1 MIDFRLITAAA
12 VVCAGMIAATNMAAA
27 QDYVSTAQD
36 CVPAPAPSSPPW
48 RWYDTHYP
56 NYFVADWGPF
66 FRRHVYRYGPIVVCS
81 ATATRSVI
89 SSKY

>member
-1 MIDFRLITAAA
+1 MKDFKLIAA
-12 VVCAGMIAATNMAAA
+12 VVCAGVITTTNMAAA

-36 CVPAPAPSSPPW
+36 CVPAPSSPPW
-48 RWYDTHYP
+48 RWYDTYYP

-66 FRRHVYRYGPIVVCS
+66 FRHHVYRYGPIIACS
-81 ATATRSVI
+81 ATAAPSVI